1 MPGTTAAPSEADALR
16 RLAEA
21 AKRVH
26 FPATL
31 LHVLLAL
38 LAFLTGNKS
47 LAAQATASVTGT
59 VVRTWRTPLRD
70 WHFSPNGETIDDLA
84 PVLSPGALRRLRQQR
99 AWIGWILRCDPG
111 RGMRRSGKPAPIPRP
126 ESIAR
131 APPQAERAPIS
142 P

>member
-1 MPGTTAAPSEADALR
+1 MPVKTAAPSEADALR
-16 RLAEA
+16 RMAEA

-31 LHVLLAL
+31 LHVILAL
-38 LAFLTGNKS
+38 LAFLTGNKA
-47 LAAQATASVTGT
+47 LAAQATASITGAT
-59 VVRTWRTPLRD
+59 VRTWRTPLRD

-99 AWIGWILRCDPG
+99 AWIGWILRCEPG
-111 RGMRRSGKPAPIPRP
+111 KGMRRSGKPAPAPRP
-126 ESIAR
+126 NSVAR
-131 APPQAERAPIS
+131 APPHGATRPQS

>member
-1 MPGTTAAPSEADALR
+1 MPVKTAAPGEADALR
-16 RLAEA
+16 RLAES

-31 LHVLLAL
+31 LQLILVLI
-38 LAFLTGNKS
+38 AFLTGNKS
-47 LAAQATASVTGT
+47 LAAQATASITGAT
-59 VVRTWRTPLRD
+59 VRTWRTPLRD

-99 AWIGWILRCDPG
+99 AWIGWILRCEPG
-111 RGMRRSGKPAPIPRP
+111 RGMRRSGKPNSDFAPD
-126 ESIAR
+126 SVAR
-131 APPQAERAPIS
+131 APPQAARDPFS